1 MQGDQLKM
9 DSGAPPCYGDNT
21 LQPPKSHTTGC
32 STKVAPLC
40 TLKRRATGQSVHLIQ
55 HRSSKGQT
63 GTLSPSSAT
72 DCSSSPVDCQT
83 VSFSSKFR
91 FFFFFLSSE
100 ECFICN
106 CNNVREITITKAIF
120 IWSGGFFSQHIMVL
134 PGIKTLVKSS
144 LWHISRLN
152 NQIFVHKFGPIA
164 KKQTKAVILAGYNAL
179 AICFPSGSHFLQDVN

>member
-32 STKVAPLC
+32 STKVALLC

-91 FFFFFLSSE
+91 FFFFFPELRRMFYLQLQQCARDYHHKSY
-100 ECFICN
+100 FHL
-106 CNNVREITITKAIF
+106 VR
-120 IWSGGFFSQHIMVL
+120 WLFFTTHHGAS
-134 PGIKTLVKSS
+134 
-144 LWHISRLN
+144 WH
-152 NQIFVHKFGPIA
+152 
-164 KKQTKAVILAGYNAL
+164 
-179 AICFPSGSHFLQDVN
+179 